1 MVEMGSDR
9 LHHAF
14 WRFWDKTHPKYE
26 PDSPFSETMR
36 NYYRALDAE
45 LGETLA
51 CVDEDTTVMIV
62 SDHGAKRMD
71 GGICVNEWLRQARL
85 PDAENR
91 TARNYAMDSG
101 FSGLGKNKG
110 VG

>member
-14 WRFWDKTHPKYE
+14 WRYWDKTHPKYE

-36 NYYRALDAE
+36 NYYRVLDAE

-51 CVDEDTTVMIV
+51 
-62 SDHGAKRMD
+62 HA
-71 GGICVNEWLRQARL
+71 
-85 PDAENR
+85 
-91 TARNYAMDSG
+91 
-101 FSGLGKNKG
+101 
-110 VG
+110 